1 MAERRKQRTPAGGDD
16 SEPDFSD
23 ERVRRRWINNLFGYW
38 RVCGEKTCR
47 RGRGCTGDPLACFK
61 RWWPVTPERPKVEFR
76 ALIKARRQGMTP
88 QDALRHADAEV
99 ERAAE
104 HIARVD
110 AETEARMRALDEAAS
125 NEGQRAAQDEDATP
139 LPRVRTL

>member
-1 MAERRKQRTPAGGDD
+1 MAKTHKRQPPARGDD

-47 RGRGCTGDPLACFK
+47 RGRGCAGDPLACFE
-61 RWWPVTPERPKVEFR
+61 RWWRLTPERPKVEFR
-76 ALIKARRQGMTP
+76 ALIKARRDGMTP

-110 AETEARMRALDEAAS
+110 AETAARLRAQDDAAS
-125 NEGQRAAQDEDATP
+125 KESYRTARNEDASHP
-139 LPRVRTL
+139 PRVRAL